1 MTDTFKIHNANEKT
15 IKAIE
20 TLLEALDVVF
30 DHVSDKK
37 KNSSAKKEKPYNPE
51 FVAKILESQQQY
63 KDGKY
68 TAIKTEDLWK

>member
-37 KNSSAKKEKPYNPE
+37 KSSSAKKEKPYNPE
-51 FVAKILESQQQY
+51 FVAKILESQQQARE
-63 KDGKY
+63 GK
-68 TAIKTEDLWK
+68 TVKIDLDEIWK